1 MSRRQHH
8 SHHVQHPLTA
18 RVYAVLIL
26 CGLAA
31 VLASGL
37 WNANTIPPPPRRPR
51 QPSDALLHART
62 IERLRGA
69 ISYYSVVG
77 AELRRDGY
85 PTRSVFN
92 WRTPAHYELIAWVTV
107 QGATTT
113 LRLLAIA
120 VVFGAMWAFARE
132 SPARCVAAGF
142 LLFGGMLMPLI
153 GHLVV
158 FGEVCAGTLIGL
170 SLALYARGRWFV
182 LAAWLG
188 IAAVFL
194 REISVIYAVTCGVL
208 AIIHRRRAES
218 LTWIAGGLAYCAYYA
233 LHAMNVSQH
242 IQPTDIAHGESWL
255 QFQGLSFV
263 LRTLHGGGL
272 LMFMPVWITPVA
284 CVLALA
290 AVYAPSIPPA
300 VRWSLLLYCLFFS
313 VAGQP
318 FNFYWG
324 WVSISIWCYALVYA
338 GEGFQRLLDEA
349 FVHGQSR
356 TGGSNALRTS
366 ALGCAFHAH
375 RALNN
380 P

>member
-1 MSRRQHH
+1 MQS
-8 SHHVQHPLTA
+8 SHYAQNALTA
-18 RVYAVLIL
+18 RVHALLIL

-31 VLASGL
+31 VLAFGL
-37 WNANTIPPPPRRPR
+37 RTANTIPPPPRLPG
-51 QPSDALLHART
+51 QPSDAVLHTRT
-62 IERLRGA
+62 IELLRGA
-69 ISYYSVVG
+69 TSYYSVVG
-77 AELRRDGY
+77 EELRRDGY

-92 WRTPAHYELIAWVTV
+92 WRTPAHYELVAWITV
-107 QGATTT
+107 QDATTT

-120 VVFGAMWAFARE
+120 VVLGAMWAFARE
-132 SPARCVAAGF
+132 SLDRCVAAGF
-142 LLFGGMLMPLI
+142 LLLGGMLMPLVD
-153 GHLVV
+153 HMVV

-170 SLALYARGRWFV
+170 SLALYVRGRLFV

-208 AIIHRRRAES
+208 AIVHRRRAES
-218 LTWIAGGLAYCAYYA
+218 LTWIFGGLAYLAYYA

-242 IQPTDIAHGESWL
+242 IQPTDIAHADSWL

-263 LRTLHGGGL
+263 FRTLHGGGL
-272 LMFMPVWITPVA
+272 LMLMPVWMTPVA

-313 VAGQP
+313 IAGQP

-324 WVSISIWCYALVYA
+324 WVSISIWCYALVYS

-349 FVHGQSR
+349 FCNRQSR
-356 TGGSNALRTS
+356 KMAEVMLCRHQ
-366 ALGCAFHAH
+366 L
-375 RALNN
+375 
-380 P
+380 